1 MTSSYC
7 LNRNDHALLALV
19 IVIYILH
26 GQQLPNAK
34 FLKIGP
40 FYSIVE
46 MSFFI
51 ADKIVFR
58 DRIIL
63 NIEIVKGIIKRS
75 LKDAQNYFLLIGPP
89 SQHVSKIFVN

>member
-1 MTSSYC
+1 MTSSNC

-34 FLKIGP
+34 FFKIGT

-51 ADKIVFR
+51 AEKNVFR

-63 NIEIVKGIIKRS
+63 NIVILKSIIKRS
-75 LKDAQNYFLLIGPP
+75 LKDAQNYFLFIGPP
-89 SQHVSKIFVN
+89 SRQVNQIFVN